1 MQGELV
7 KKILGHSRW
16 MNPQPT
22 SSGFEP
28 AVRKHQAIPHGVSS
42 SELRKLLL

>member
-7 KKILGHSRW
+7 KKILGHTRW

-28 AVRKHQAIPHGVSS
+28 AQRKHQG
-42 SELRKLLL
+42 